1 MMKSLED
8 YPWIATSIDSI
19 KRRATEG
26 RLAHALLLASPPGI
40 GSDLWAEAVAQ
51 ALLCQRDQW
60 SQQCQCRSCNWFAAA
75 SHPDFKFIETEEKS
89 AVIKVAQV
97 QSIVDFVVKTS
108 QCGTKVIFIKD
119 AERMNV
125 SSSNA
130 LLKTLEEPQGNCFI
144 LLHTTSPGRL
154 LPTIRSRT
162 QLQHLDSP
170 TQAEAI
176 KFLSALG
183 IDQLPRLFAK
193 RALVAPIQVAELFQ
207 SEGYSDRKS
216 WLLALAEKQSIDV
229 LQAAKKFSSSKIDDC
244 IYWWIGYV
252 QEAIRYIETPSHDW
266 FAFLAQ
272 LTSLYDR
279 LLSGANPNAQLTL
292 ETLLMDWYRMS
303 RKFDFHLEED
313 VPIKR
318 LSE

>member
-1 MMKSLED
+1 MKESLAD
-8 YPWIATSIDSI
+8 CPWIATSIDAI
-19 KRRATEG
+19 KRRASG
-26 RLAHALLLASPPGI
+26 GSLAHALLLASPPGI
-40 GSDLWAEAVAQ
+40 GGDLWADTVAQ
-51 ALLCQRDQW
+51 TLLCQSDQW
-60 SQQCQCRSCNWFAAA
+60 DQGCQCQSCNWFAAG
-75 SHPDFKFIETEEKS
+75 SHPDFKTVQTEEKS
-89 AVIKVAQV
+89 AVIKVAQI
-97 QSIVDFVVKTS
+97 QTIVDFVVKTS
-108 QCGTKVIFIKD
+108 QCGTKVILIKD
-119 AERMNV
+119 SERMNL

-130 LLKTLEEPQGNCFI
+130 LLKTLEEPQGNCYI
-144 LLHTTSPGRL
+144 LLHSTSPGRL

-162 QLQHLDSP
+162 QLQQLDLP
-170 TQAEAI
+170 TKAQTIE
-176 KFLSALG
+176 FLTARG
-183 IDQLPRLFAK
+183 IDELPRLFAK
-193 RALVAPIQVAELFQ
+193 RALRAPIQVAELLE
-207 SEGYSDRKS
+207 SEEYSNRKS

-229 LQAAKKFSSSKIDDC
+229 LQAAKKFSSTKIDDC

-272 LTSLYDR
+272 LNSLYDR

-313 VPIKR
+313 VSIKR